1 MSTTINS
8 TKSPIP
14 FAQTSPTSDE
24 SFASIHHDALSS
36 SCSSISSNTSTI
48 SNDSSCTS
56 LSEREMALHIMLY
69 NSIEIISKRFSQTK
83 IYCKFSGFAMDSID
97 ETFDTAQDDDFNH
110 HDGIDQ
116 YPFDVAAM
124 NDLEYKFQNQNLFGR
139 SMQTNEF
146 IIVRCKIPLSG
157 NIGIRVDLFQ
167 KMETNNNNDSND
179 IGHDV
184 SFNKI
189 AFGYIY
195 PVNAS
200 ESSGIFTVPITS
212 KMGKIIAH
220 FKAEYFITKPYNG
233 MAMEP
238 IKWKSKTRN
247 IKSWQLK
254 KNGYDI
260 GHRGAGCARRID
272 SCEKVLE
279 NTIDS
284 FNFAFKKGADMV
296 ELDVQLT
303 KDKIPIVY
311 HDFNVNIVLQQKDH
325 MPENFQMNIK
335 DLTYEQLQK
344 LKLRPL
350 QRHGKECYDFDGDD
364 VDSPHGLPF
373 ASLQTVLK
381 SVEAN
386 CGFNVE
392 IKYPQKKINGDW
404 EAEKSHDLN
413 EYVDLILQ
421 DLFLYADDRKIIISS
436 FHPEICSMVKLKQD
450 RYPVLFLTQ
459 GLSTKWMKYHNP
471 LNHSIE
477 MAAYLALCM
486 DLYGVAVHA
495 EDIIKNSTLIRFV
508 KSKSLVLF
516 CWGDDLNDRELI
528 KNLKKEGIDGAIYDK
543 IDLLIAKP
551 ESHENPNCE
560 VSPPIS
566 LNFN

>member
-1 MSTTINS
+1 MSSTMNS
-8 TKSPIP
+8 STSSSSKSPIP
-14 FAQTSPTSDE
+14 FQTSPDD
-24 SFASIHHDALSS
+24 SFASINNALSS

-48 SNDSSCTS
+48 SNDSCYTS
-56 LSEREMALHIMLY
+56 LSEGQMALHIMLY
-69 NSIEIISKRFSQTK
+69 NSINIISKRFSQTK
-83 IYCKFSGFAMDSID
+83 IYCKFNSFEMDSID
-97 ETFDTAQDDDFNH
+97 ETLDTAHDDDLDH
-110 HDGIDQ
+110 CMDQ

-124 NDLEYKFQNQNLFGR
+124 NDSEYKFKNQNLFGR
-139 SMQTNEF
+139 LIQTNEF
-146 IIVRCKIPLSG
+146 IIVRCKIPLTG

-167 KMETNNNNDSND
+167 KVEMNDNNNGD
-179 IGHDV
+179 GHDDY
-184 SFNKI
+184 NKI

-200 ESSGIFTVPITS
+200 ESSGMFTVPITS

-233 MAMEP
+233 MAIEP
-238 IKWKSKTRN
+238 IKWKSKIRN

-254 KNGYDI
+254 KTGFDI

-284 FNFAFKKGADMV
+284 FNYAFKKGADMV
-296 ELDVQLT
+296 ELDVQLS
-303 KDKIPIVY
+303 KDKIPIIY
-311 HDFNVNIVLQQKDH
+311 HDFNVNIVIQQKDQ
-325 MPENFQMNIK
+325 MAENFQMNIK

-350 QRHGKECYDFDGDD
+350 QRHGKECYDFDGDIN
-364 VDSPHGLPF
+364 SPHGLPF

-421 DLFLYADDRKIIISS
+421 DLFLYAEDRKIIISS

-450 RYPVLFLTQ
+450 RYPILFLTQ
-459 GLSTKWMKYHNP
+459 GLTTKWTKYHNP

-528 KNLKKEGIDGAIYDK
+528 KKLKKEGIDGAIYDK
-543 IDLLIAKP
+543 IDLLISKP
-551 ESHENPNCE
+551 ESHENPSCTM
-560 VSPPIS
+560 SPPVS
-566 LNFN
+566 LNIN